1 MRNNWEN
8 DPDSNT
14 FHMQFDMCPVVPFA
28 IPRGDGGY
36 DMDYTIYGQLQFDY
50 GIEFNHT
57 NINRNCKLEI

>member
-1 MRNNWEN
+1 
-8 DPDSNT
+8 
-14 FHMQFDMCPVVPFA
+14 MQFDMCPVVPFA